1 MKSKKQ
7 NISYSPEWWDEF
19 LSKTSNLTKTAI
31 FSDCMG
37 REETK
42 SLRINVLQIIQTLA
56 RLRTN
61 KYGYRVYI
69 DGKIQ
74 DNNEMNKI
82 YDLPPLENEIIEDW
96 VKRVFGDKKF
106 GMIINLGEKFNLELS
121 KKIALK
127 TEPYLDKIGF
137 PREGIN
143 FSIFIGNYDK
153 TPLGIHKDPPG
164 QDVMH
169 FHLGPGDKTMYTWG
183 SNEFEDL
190 ISNQKFDKKN
200 VESLLPFSTEF
211 SFKEGDMYFMAEGEY
226 HIGKQNGLSIALTF
240 WRYNHTK
247 DKLAKKLQNV
257 VFSQYL
263 KKNYDLLATDK
274 NNLEDVS
281 GLDETLKI
289 FEIPIEMENLNLKDL
304 MKEAYKDLRYSI
316 HSNAGYRTSPFPI
329 EKGILF
335 NLKDVVQ
342 IEKPFKILFK
352 ESLNKQKLH
361 VYVRGIKIE
370 LNNFDCIVNFLN
382 EINTGEPIII
392 KDLLNV
398 LDKNWDN
405 EIGLYMLNLIYK
417 NHGISIKKQ
426 LI

>member
-1 MKSKKQ
+1 MKSTNQ
-7 NISYSPEWWDEF
+7 AINYSPEWWDEF
-19 LSKTSNLTKTAI
+19 LNKTNNLTKTSI
-31 FSDCMG
+31 FSECMDS
-37 REETK
+37 EETK
-42 SLRINVLQIIQTLA
+42 SLRMNVLQIIQTLA
-56 RLRTN
+56 KLRTN
-61 KYGYRVYI
+61 KYGYRVYV

-82 YDLPPLENEIIEDW
+82 YDSPPLDNEIIEDW
-96 VKRVFGDKKF
+96 VKRVFGEKKF
-106 GMIINLGEKFNLELS
+106 GMIINLGEKFNLDLS

-127 TEPYLDKIGF
+127 TEPYLEKIGF

-143 FSIFIGNYDK
+143 FSIFVGNYDK

-183 SNEFEDL
+183 RNEFEDL
-190 ISNQKFDKKN
+190 IDNKKFDKLD
-200 VESLLPFSTEF
+200 VESLLPYSTEF
-211 SFKEGDMYFMAEGEY
+211 SFKEGDMYYMPEGEY
-226 HIGKQNGLSIALTF
+226 HIGKQDGLSIALTF

-257 VFSQYL
+257 VFSQFL
-263 KKNYDLLATDK
+263 QKNDDLLATDK
-274 NNLEDVS
+274 NDLNDIS

-289 FEIPIEMENLNLKDL
+289 FEIPTEMENMNLKDL

-329 EKGILF
+329 EEDILF
-335 NLKDVVQ
+335 NLEDVIQ
-342 IEKPFKILFK
+342 LEKPFKILFK

-370 LNNFDCIVNFLN
+370 LNNFECIISFLN
-382 EINTGEPIII
+382 EINTGNLIKI

-398 LDKNWDN
+398 LDESWDK
-405 EIGLYMLNLIYK
+405 EIGLYMLSLIYK
-417 NHGISIKKQ
+417 NHGIVIKNK
-426 LI
+426 